1 MPGFIAAFQLE
12 HVTKLVVPDTSP
24 DLIFCMKLGSC
35 RKEDYDLFI
44 VSRQFF
50 SSWKPHQNTSVFFPN
65 KKKKVNT
72 VFMLSNMVETLFC
85 SAPLG
90 SRWDKKSWWEG
101 HADCASDYWVKIG
114 LDLYE
119 LQEFKSMLCCDTW
132 CSTLLLNEWPA
143 SAMSGVHV
151 CTETY
156 MEQMAAKYFHLT
168 CEGT

>member
-1 MPGFIAAFQLE
+1 MPGFIAAFRLDN
-12 HVTKLVVPDTSP
+12 VTRLVVPDTSP
-24 DLIFCMKLGSC
+24 GLIFCMKLGILVHSQQA
-35 RKEDYDLFI
+35 I
-44 VSRQFF
+44 FF
-50 SSWKPHQNTSVFFPN
+50 LLKTSSKYLCIFPQQ

-156 MEQMAAKYFHLT
+156 VEQMAAKYFHLT